1 MKLLSLAMIFAAGIV
16 ATGCASAPPPP
27 AAPPPAKP
35 DWVTAAAA
43 NGNEGDFQFTPIDSS
58 KEKLAGAHVTPPT
71 TLKMDGAS
79 GDDVKHTHLKAAEN
93 KEELKLRHDLQPS
106 TVP

>member
-1 MKLLSLAMIFAAGIV
+1 MKLFSLVLFAAGAVV
-16 ATGCASAPPPP
+16 AGCAAAPPPP

-35 DWVTAAAA
+35 DWVAAAAA

-58 KEKLAGAHVTPPT
+58 KEKLAGAQAAPPT

-79 GDDVKHTHLKAAEN
+79 GNDVKHTHLKAAEN
-93 KEELKLRHDLQPS
+93 KEELKLRHDLEPAP
-106 TVP
+106 VP